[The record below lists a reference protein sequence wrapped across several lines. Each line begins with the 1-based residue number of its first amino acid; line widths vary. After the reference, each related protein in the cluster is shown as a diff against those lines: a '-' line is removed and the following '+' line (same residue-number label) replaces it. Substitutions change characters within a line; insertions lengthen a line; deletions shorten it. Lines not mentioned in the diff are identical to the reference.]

1 MIKRD
6 NVRVCVPRYMQIGKG
21 SLNQLPEIIKIL
33 EPIKSFLIVTDK
45 QMVEFGY
52 VKKLQDILS
61 KAGLKSNVF
70 DDTVPDPTDTVVLNG
85 INFLEKFKNEAVIGF
100 GGGSPIDT
108 AKAIAAMAKHS
119 KNIQD
124 YKPPSTFDKQ
134 GLPIIAIPTTAGTG
148 SEVTHHAV
156 IIDSKNNE
164 KISCRGEGFVPTC
177 AIVDYDLTLSKPRRL
192 TIDSA
197 IDTLTHGIEA
207 YISKKAT
214 LFSDRMALDTIR
226 LVTQNIYA
234 VDKDPKDLKAR
245 EGLMLAAT
253 LGGLAFSNA
262 SICLVHGM
270 SRPLGSNFKVPHGL
284 SNAML
289 LPTITE
295 FSIDY
300 AKSRYA
306 DCSRAGN
313 FALPDDDDDIACEKL
328 IKGLYKMNKD
338 FDVPSMKKFG
348 INEKNFEEKLKNM
361 ATDAEVSGAPNL
373 NPRVPSVSEMID
385 LYGKAWRAFSV
396 SYTHLTLPTKVSG

>member
-6 NVRVCVPRYMQIGKG
+6 NVRICVPRYMQIGKG
-21 SLNQLPEIIKIL
+21 SLNQLPEIIKTL
-33 EPIKSFLIVTDK
+33 EPTKSFLIVTDK

-52 VKKLQDILS
+52 VKRLQDILS
-61 KAGLKSNVF
+61 KAGFKSNVF
-70 DDTVPDPTDTVVLNG
+70 DETVPDPTDTVVLNG
-85 INFLEKFKNEAVIGF
+85 INFLEKFENEAVIGF

-177 AIVDYDLTLSKPRRL
+177 AIIDYDLTLSKPRRL

-306 DCSRAGN
+306 DCSRVGN

-373 NPRVPSVSEMID
+373 NPRVPSVNEMID
-385 LYGKAWRAFSV
+385 LYGKAWGAF
-396 SYTHLTLPTKVSG
+396 

>member
-1 MIKRD
+1 MSIRD
-6 NVRVCVPRYMQIGKG
+6 NVRVCVPRYLQIGKG

-33 EPIKSFLIVTDK
+33 GSIKSLLIVTDK
-45 QMVEFGY
+45 QMVQFGY
-52 VKKLQDILS
+52 VKKLQEVLS
-61 KAGLKSNVF
+61 KGGLKSDVF
-70 DDTVPDPTDTVVLNG
+70 DDTIPDPTDKVVLKG
-85 INFLEKFKNEAVIGF
+85 IEVLEKNKNDAVIGF

-108 AKAIAAMAKHS
+108 AKAIAVLS
-119 KNIQD
+119 KYSRDIQD
-124 YKPPSTFDKQ
+124 YKPPGTFDKK

-148 SEVTHHAV
+148 SEVTHHSV
-156 IIDSKNNE
+156 IIDTRTNNLE
-164 KISCRGEGFVPTC
+164 KISCRGEGFVP
-177 AIVDYDLTLSKPRRL
+177 IVSIIDYELTLSKPRRL

-207 YISKKAT
+207 YVSKKAT

-226 LVTQNIYA
+226 LVTENIYA
-234 VDKDPKDLKAR
+234 VDKNPKDLKAR

-295 FSIDY
+295 FSVEH

-306 DCSRAGN
+306 ECSRAGK
-313 FALPDDDDDIACEKL
+313 FALLEDNDEVACKKL
-328 IKGLYKMNKD
+328 LSGLYKINKD
-338 FDVPSMKKFG
+338 FEVPSLKNFG
-348 INEKNFEEKLKNM
+348 IDQKNFEEQLENM
-361 ATDAEVSGAPNL
+361 ATDAEISGAPNL
-373 NPRVPSVSEMID
+373 NPRVPSVKEMIN
-385 LYGKAWRAFSV
+385 LYGEAWRAF
-396 SYTHLTLPTKVSG
+396 

>member
-1 MIKRD
+1 MRD
-6 NVRVCVPRYMQIGKG
+6 NVRICVPRYLQIGKG
-21 SLNQLPEIIKIL
+21 SLNQLPEIIKI
-33 EPIKSFLIVTDK
+33 IGSVKSLLIVTDK
-45 QMVEFGY
+45 QMVQFGY
-52 VKKLQDILS
+52 VKKLQDVLN

-70 DDTVPDPTDTVVLNG
+70 EETIPDPTDKVVLNG
-85 INFLEKFKNEAVIGF
+85 IDVLKKNKNDAVIGF

-108 AKAIAAMAKHS
+108 AKAIAVLS
-119 KNIQD
+119 QYSNDIQD
-124 YKPPSTFDKQ
+124 YKPPGTFDKK

-156 IIDSKNNE
+156 IIDTRTNNLE
-164 KISCRGEGFVPTC
+164 KISCRGEGFVP
-177 AIVDYDLTLSKPRRL
+177 IVSIIDYELTLSKPRRL

-207 YISKKAT
+207 YVSKKAT

-226 LVTQNIYA
+226 LVTENIYA
-234 VDKDPKDLKAR
+234 VEKNPKDIKAR

-295 FSIDY
+295 FSVEH

-306 DCSRAGN
+306 DCSRAGK
-313 FALPDDDDDIACEKL
+313 FALSDDDDDIACKKL
-328 IKGLYKMNKD
+328 LSGLYKMNKD
-338 FDVPSMKKFG
+338 FEVPSMKDFG
-348 INEKNFEEKLKNM
+348 IDQKNFEDQLENM
-361 ATDAEVSGAPNL
+361 ATDAEISGAPGL
-373 NPRVPSVSEMID
+373 NPRVPSVKEMVN
-385 LYGKAWRAFSV
+385 LYGEAWRAF
-396 SYTHLTLPTKVSG
+396 

>member
-6 NVRVCVPRYMQIGKG
+6 NVRICVPRYMQIGKG
-21 SLNQLPEIIKIL
+21 SLSQLPEILNIIGSV
-33 EPIKSFLIVTDK
+33 KSPLIVTDK
-45 QMVEFGY
+45 QMVKFGY
-52 VKKLQDILS
+52 VKKLQEILL
-61 KAGLKSNVF
+61 KAGLKSSVF
-70 DDTVPDPTDTVVLNG
+70 DDTIPDPTDTVVLNG
-85 INFLEKFKNEAVIGF
+85 IDILKKNKNDAVIGF

-108 AKAIAAMAKHS
+108 AKAIAVLSQYS

-124 YKPPSTFDKQ
+124 YKPPSTFNKK

-148 SEVTHHAV
+148 SEVTHHSV
-156 IIDSKNNE
+156 IIDTKSNNFE
-164 KISCRGEGFVPTC
+164 KISCRGEGFVPIVS
-177 AIVDYDLTLSKPRRL
+177 IVDYELTLSKPRRL

-207 YISKKAT
+207 YVSKKAT
-214 LFSDRMALDTIR
+214 MFSDRMALDTIR
-226 LVTQNIYA
+226 LVQENIYA

-295 FSIDY
+295 FSIDH
-300 AKSRYA
+300 AKGRYA

-313 FALPDDDDDIACEKL
+313 FALPDDEDDIACEKL
-328 IKGLYKMNKD
+328 IKGLYKINND
-338 FDVPSMKKFG
+338 FDVPSMKTFG
-348 INEKNFEEKLKNM
+348 IDEKNFEEELENM

-373 NPRVPSVSEMID
+373 NPRVPTVNEMVD
-385 LYGKAWRAFSV
+385 LYGKAWRAF
-396 SYTHLTLPTKVSG
+396 

>member
-1 MIKRD
+1 LVKRE
-6 NVRVCVPRYMQIGKG
+6 NVRVCVPRYLQIGKG
-21 SLNQLPEIIKIL
+21 SLNELPEIIKIL
-33 EPIKSFLIVTDK
+33 GSIKSLLIVTDK
-45 QMVEFGY
+45 QMVAFGY
-52 VKKLQDILS
+52 VKKLQEVLR
-61 KAGLKSNVF
+61 KAGLKSDVF

-85 INFLEKFKNEAVIGF
+85 IKFLEKNKNNAVIGF

-108 AKAIAAMAKHS
+108 AKAIAAMADHS

-124 YKPPSTFDKQ
+124 YKPPSMFDKK

-156 IIDSKNNE
+156 IIDAKNNE
-164 KISCRGEGFVPTC
+164 KISCRGEGFVPIV

-207 YISKKAT
+207 YVSKKAT

-226 LVTQNIYA
+226 LVSQNIYA
-234 VDKDPKDLKAR
+234 VDKNPKDLKAR

-295 FSIDY
+295 FSIDH
-300 AKSRYA
+300 AKNRYA
-306 DCSRAGN
+306 DCSRAGD
-313 FALPDDDDDIACEKL
+313 FALPNDSDEVACDKL
-328 IKGLYKMNKD
+328 IKGLYKINKD
-338 FDVPSMKKFG
+338 FEVPSMQNFG
-348 INEKNFEEKLKNM
+348 INQKNFEEELENM
-361 ATDAEVSGAPNL
+361 ASDAETSGAPNL
-373 NPRVPSVSEMID
+373 NPRVPSVNEMID
-385 LYGKAWRAFSV
+385 LYGQAWRAF
-396 SYTHLTLPTKVSG
+396 

>member
-6 NVRVCVPRYMQIGKG
+6 NVRICVPRYMQIGKG
-21 SLNQLPEIIKIL
+21 SLSQLPEILNIIGSV
-33 EPIKSFLIVTDK
+33 KSPLIVTDK
-45 QMVEFGY
+45 QMVKFGY
-52 VKKLQDILS
+52 VKKLQEILL
-61 KAGLKSNVF
+61 KAGFKSSVF
-70 DDTVPDPTDTVVLNG
+70 DDTIPDPTDTVVLNG
-85 INFLEKFKNEAVIGF
+85 IDILKKNKNDAVIGF

-108 AKAIAAMAKHS
+108 AKAIAVLSQYS

-124 YKPPSTFDKQ
+124 YKPPSTFDKK

-148 SEVTHHAV
+148 SEVTHHSV
-156 IIDSKNNE
+156 IIDTKSNNFE
-164 KISCRGEGFVPTC
+164 KISCRGEGFVPIVS
-177 AIVDYDLTLSKPRRL
+177 IVDYELTLSKPRRL

-207 YISKKAT
+207 YVSKKAT
-214 LFSDRMALDTIR
+214 MFSDRMALDTIR
-226 LVTQNIYA
+226 LVQENIYA

-295 FSIDY
+295 FSIDH

-313 FALPDDDDDIACEKL
+313 FALPDDEDDIACEKL
-328 IKGLYKMNKD
+328 IKGLYKINND
-338 FDVPSMKKFG
+338 FDVPSMKTFG
-348 INEKNFEEKLKNM
+348 IDEKNFEDQLENM
-361 ATDAEVSGAPNL
+361 ATDAEISGAPGL
-373 NPRVPSVSEMID
+373 NPRVPSVKEMIN
-385 LYGKAWRAFSV
+385 LYGEAWRAF
-396 SYTHLTLPTKVSG
+396 

>member
-1 MIKRD
+1 MRD
-6 NVRVCVPRYMQIGKG
+6 NVRICVPRYLQIGKG
-21 SLNQLPEIIKIL
+21 SLNQLPEIIKI
-33 EPIKSFLIVTDK
+33 IGSVKSPLIVTDK
-45 QMVEFGY
+45 QMVQFGY
-52 VKKLQDILS
+52 VKKLQDVLN

-70 DDTVPDPTDTVVLNG
+70 EDTIPDPTDKVVLNG
-85 INFLEKFKNEAVIGF
+85 IDVLKKNKNDAVIGF

-108 AKAIAAMAKHS
+108 AKAVAVLS
-119 KNIQD
+119 QYSNDIQD
-124 YKPPSTFDKQ
+124 YKPPGTFDKK

-148 SEVTHHAV
+148 SEVTHHSV
-156 IIDSKNNE
+156 IVDTRTNNLE
-164 KISCRGEGFVPTC
+164 KISCRGEGFVP
-177 AIVDYDLTLSKPRRL
+177 IVSIIDYELTLSKPRRL

-207 YISKKAT
+207 YVSKKAT

-226 LVTQNIYA
+226 LVTENIYA
-234 VDKDPKDLKAR
+234 VEKNPKDIKAR

-295 FSIDY
+295 FSVEH

-306 DCSRAGN
+306 DCGRAGK
-313 FALPDDDDDIACEKL
+313 FALVDDDDDVACKKL
-328 IKGLYKMNKD
+328 LSGLYKMNKD
-338 FDVPSMKKFG
+338 FEVPSMKDFG
-348 INEKNFEEKLKNM
+348 IDQKNFEDQLENM
-361 ATDAEVSGAPNL
+361 AADAEISGAPGL
-373 NPRVPSVSEMID
+373 NPRVPSVKEMVN
-385 LYGKAWRAFSV
+385 LYGEAWRAF
-396 SYTHLTLPTKVSG
+396 

>member
-1 MIKRD
+1 MLKRD
-6 NVRVCVPRYMQIGKG
+6 NVRVCVPRYLQIGKG
-21 SLNQLPEIIKIL
+21 SLNELPEIVKIL

-52 VKKLQDILS
+52 VKKLQEILS

-70 DDTVPDPTDTVVLNG
+70 DDTVPDPTDTVVLSG
-85 INFLEKFKNEAVIGF
+85 ISFLEKYKNEAVIGF

-108 AKAIAAMAKHS
+108 AKAIAAMAKNS

-124 YKPPSTFDKQ
+124 YKPPSTFDKK

-156 IIDSKNNE
+156 IIDSKNYE

-207 YISKKAT
+207 YVSKKAT

-234 VDKDPKDLKAR
+234 VDKNPKDLKAR

-295 FSIDY
+295 FSIDH

-306 DCSRAGN
+306 ECSRAGN
-313 FALPDDDDDIACEKL
+313 FALTNDNDDIACEKL
-328 IKGLYKMNKD
+328 IKGLYKINSD
-338 FDVPSMKKFG
+338 FDVPSMKTFG
-348 INEKNFEEKLKNM
+348 INEKNFEEKLENM
-361 ATDAEVSGAPNL
+361 ATDAEISGAPNL
-373 NPRVPSVSEMID
+373 NPRVPSVKEMID
-385 LYGKAWRAFSV
+385 LYGQAWRTF
-396 SYTHLTLPTKVSG
+396 

>member
-21 SLNQLPEIIKIL
+21 SLSQLPEILKI
-33 EPIKSFLIVTDK
+33 IGSVKSPLIVTDK
-45 QMVEFGY
+45 QMVKFGY
-52 VKKLQDILS
+52 VKKLQEILL
-61 KAGLKSNVF
+61 KAGFKSSVF
-70 DDTVPDPTDTVVLNG
+70 DDTIPDPTDTVVLNG
-85 INFLEKFKNEAVIGF
+85 IDILKKNKNDAVIGF

-108 AKAIAAMAKHS
+108 AKAIAVLSQYS

-124 YKPPSTFDKQ
+124 YKPPSTFDKK

-148 SEVTHHAV
+148 SEVTHHSV
-156 IIDSKNNE
+156 IIDTKSNNFE
-164 KISCRGEGFVPTC
+164 KISCRGEGFVPIVS
-177 AIVDYDLTLSKPRRL
+177 IVDYELTLSKPRRL

-207 YISKKAT
+207 YVSKKAT
-214 LFSDRMALDTIR
+214 MFSDRMALDTIR
-226 LVTQNIYA
+226 LVQENIYA

-295 FSIDY
+295 FSIDH

-306 DCSRAGN
+306 DCSRVGN
-313 FALPDDDDDIACEKL
+313 FALPDDEDDIACEKL
-328 IKGLYKMNKD
+328 IKGLYKINND
-338 FDVPSMKKFG
+338 FDVPSMKTFG
-348 INEKNFEEKLKNM
+348 IDEKNFEEELENM

-373 NPRVPSVSEMID
+373 NPRVPTVNEMVD
-385 LYGKAWRAFSV
+385 LYGKAWRAF
-396 SYTHLTLPTKVSG
+396 

>member
-21 SLNQLPEIIKIL
+21 SLNQLPEILKI
-33 EPIKSFLIVTDK
+33 IGSVKSPLIVTDK
-45 QMVEFGY
+45 QMVKFGY
-52 VKKLQDILS
+52 VKKLQEILLE
-61 KAGLKSNVF
+61 AGFKSSVF
-70 DDTVPDPTDTVVLNG
+70 DDTIPDPTDTVVLNG
-85 INFLEKFKNEAVIGF
+85 IDVLKKNKNDAVIGF

-108 AKAIAAMAKHS
+108 AKAIAVLSQYS

-124 YKPPSTFDKQ
+124 YKPPSTFDKK

-148 SEVTHHAV
+148 SEVTHHSV
-156 IIDSKNNE
+156 IIDTKSNNFE
-164 KISCRGEGFVPTC
+164 KISCRGEGFVPIVS
-177 AIVDYDLTLSKPRRL
+177 IVDYELTLSKPRRL

-207 YISKKAT
+207 YVSKKAT
-214 LFSDRMALDTIR
+214 MFSDRMALDTIR
-226 LVTQNIYA
+226 LVKENIYA

-295 FSIDY
+295 FSIDH
-300 AKSRYA
+300 AKDRYA

-313 FALPDDDDDIACEKL
+313 FALPNDDNDTACKKL
-328 IKGLYKMNKD
+328 INGLYKINED
-338 FDVPSMKKFG
+338 FDVPSMKTFG
-348 INEKNFEEKLKNM
+348 IDEKNFEGELENM
-361 ATDAEVSGAPNL
+361 ATDAQVSGAPNL
-373 NPRVPSVSEMID
+373 NPRVPTVNEMVD
-385 LYGKAWRAFSV
+385 LYGKAWRAF
-396 SYTHLTLPTKVSG
+396 

>member
-21 SLNQLPEIIKIL
+21 SLNQLPEILDIIGSV
-33 EPIKSFLIVTDK
+33 KSPLIVTDK
-45 QMVEFGY
+45 QMVKFGY
-52 VKKLQDILS
+52 VKKLQEILL
-61 KAGLKSNVF
+61 KAGLKSSVF
-70 DDTVPDPTDTVVLNG
+70 DDTIPDPTDKVVLNG
-85 INFLEKFKNEAVIGF
+85 IDILKKNKNDAVIGF

-108 AKAIAAMAKHS
+108 AKAIAVLSQYS

-124 YKPPSTFDKQ
+124 YKPPSTFDKK

-156 IIDSKNNE
+156 IIDTKSNNFE
-164 KISCRGEGFVPTC
+164 KISCRGEGFVPIVS
-177 AIVDYDLTLSKPRRL
+177 IVDYELTLSKPRRL

-207 YISKKAT
+207 YVSKKAT
-214 LFSDRMALDTIR
+214 MFSDRMALDTIR
-226 LVTQNIYA
+226 LVQENIYA

-295 FSIDY
+295 FSIDH

-313 FALPDDDDDIACEKL
+313 FALPNDEDDVACEKL
-328 IKGLYKMNKD
+328 IKGLYKINND

-348 INEKNFEEKLKNM
+348 IDEKNFEEELENM

-373 NPRVPSVSEMID
+373 NPRVPTVNEMVD
-385 LYGKAWRAFSV
+385 LYGRAWRAF
-396 SYTHLTLPTKVSG
+396 

>member
-6 NVRVCVPRYMQIGKG
+6 NVRICVPRYMQIGKG
-21 SLNQLPEIIKIL
+21 SLNQLPEIIKTL
-33 EPIKSFLIVTDK
+33 DSVKSFLIVTDK

-61 KAGLKSNVF
+61 KARLKSNVF

-85 INFLEKFKNEAVIGF
+85 INHLEKFKSEAVIGF

-108 AKAIAAMAKHS
+108 AKAIAVMAKYS
-119 KNIQD
+119 KNVQD
-124 YKPPSTFDKQ
+124 YKPPTTFDKQ
-134 GLPIIAIPTTAGTG
+134 SLPIIAIPTTAGTG

-177 AIVDYDLTLSKPRRL
+177 AIVDYNLTLSKPRRL

-295 FSIDY
+295 FSIDH

-313 FALPDDDDDIACEKL
+313 FAELNDDDNTACEKL
-328 IKGLYKMNKD
+328 VKGLYKMNKD
-338 FDVPSMKKFG
+338 FDVPSMRKFG
-348 INEKNFEEKLKNM
+348 IDERNFEEKLKNM

-373 NPRVPSVSEMID
+373 NPRVPTVNEMVD
-385 LYGKAWRAFSV
+385 LYGRAWRAF
-396 SYTHLTLPTKVSG
+396 

>member
-1 MIKRD
+1 LIKRD

-21 SLNQLPEIIKIL
+21 SLSQLPEILNIIGSV
-33 EPIKSFLIVTDK
+33 KSPLIVTDK
-45 QMVEFGY
+45 QMVKFGY
-52 VKKLQDILS
+52 VKKLQEILL
-61 KAGLKSNVF
+61 KAGFKSSVF
-70 DDTVPDPTDTVVLNG
+70 DDTIPDPTDTVVLNG
-85 INFLEKFKNEAVIGF
+85 IDILKKNKNDAVIGF

-108 AKAIAAMAKHS
+108 AKAIAVLSQYS

-124 YKPPSTFDKQ
+124 YKPPSTFDKK

-148 SEVTHHAV
+148 SEVTHHSV
-156 IIDSKNNE
+156 IIDTKSNNFE
-164 KISCRGEGFVPTC
+164 KISCRGEGFVPIVS
-177 AIVDYDLTLSKPRRL
+177 IVDYELTLSKPRRL

-207 YISKKAT
+207 YVSKKAT
-214 LFSDRMALDTIR
+214 MFSDRMALDTIR
-226 LVTQNIYA
+226 LVQENIYA
-234 VDKDPKDLKAR
+234 VDKDPKDSKAR

-295 FSIDY
+295 FSIDH

-313 FALPDDDDDIACEKL
+313 FALPDDEDDIACEKL
-328 IKGLYKMNKD
+328 IKGLYKINND
-338 FDVPSMKKFG
+338 FDVPSMKTFG
-348 INEKNFEEKLKNM
+348 IDEKNFEEELENM

-373 NPRVPSVSEMID
+373 NPRVPTVNEMVD
-385 LYGKAWRAFSV
+385 LYGKAWRAF
-396 SYTHLTLPTKVSG
+396 

>member
-1 MIKRD
+1 MNKRD

-21 SLNQLPEIIKIL
+21 SLNELPEIIKIL
-33 EPIKSFLIVTDK
+33 APIKSFLIVTDK

-52 VKKLQDILS
+52 VKKLQDILN
-61 KAGLKSNVF
+61 KAGLESNVF

-85 INFLEKFKNEAVIGF
+85 ITFLEKFKNEAVIGF

-124 YKPPSTFDKQ
+124 YKPPSTFDKH

-234 VDKDPKDLKAR
+234 VDKNPKDLKAR

-313 FALPDDDDDIACEKL
+313 FALPKDDDEIACEKL

-373 NPRVPSVSEMID
+373 NPRVPTVNEMVD
-385 LYGKAWRAFSV
+385 LYGKAWRAF
-396 SYTHLTLPTKVSG
+396 

>member
-6 NVRVCVPRYMQIGKG
+6 NVRICVPRYMQIGKG
-21 SLNQLPEIIKIL
+21 SLNQLPEIIKTL

-61 KAGLKSNVF
+61 KAGLKSNIF

-85 INFLEKFKNEAVIGF
+85 INFLKKFKNEAVIGF

-134 GLPIIAIPTTAGTG
+134 ALPIIAIPTTAGTG
-148 SEVTHHAV
+148 SEVTHHSV

-295 FSIDY
+295 FSIDH

-313 FALPDDDDDIACEKL
+313 FSSPNDDDDIACEKL
-328 IKGLYKMNKD
+328 VKGLYKMNKD

-348 INEKNFEEKLKNM
+348 IDEKNFEEKLKNM

-373 NPRVPSVSEMID
+373 NPRVPSVKEMID
-385 LYGKAWRAFSV
+385 LYGQAWRAF
-396 SYTHLTLPTKVSG
+396 

>member
-6 NVRVCVPRYMQIGKG
+6 NVRICVPRYMQIGKG
-21 SLNQLPEIIKIL
+21 SLSQLPEILNIIGSV
-33 EPIKSFLIVTDK
+33 KSPLIVTDK
-45 QMVEFGY
+45 QMVKFGY
-52 VKKLQDILS
+52 VKKLQEILL
-61 KAGLKSNVF
+61 KAGFKSSVF
-70 DDTVPDPTDTVVLNG
+70 DDTIPDPTDTVVLKG
-85 INFLEKFKNEAVIGF
+85 IDILKKNKNDAVIGF

-108 AKAIAAMAKHS
+108 AKAIAVLSQYS

-124 YKPPSTFDKQ
+124 YKPPSTFDKK

-148 SEVTHHAV
+148 SEVTHHSV
-156 IIDSKNNE
+156 IIDTKSNNFE
-164 KISCRGEGFVPTC
+164 KISCRGEGFVPIVS
-177 AIVDYDLTLSKPRRL
+177 IVDYELTLSKPRRL

-207 YISKKAT
+207 YVSKKAT
-214 LFSDRMALDTIR
+214 MFSDRMALDTIR
-226 LVTQNIYA
+226 LVQENIYA

-295 FSIDY
+295 FSIDH

-313 FALPDDDDDIACEKL
+313 FALPDDEDDIACEKL
-328 IKGLYKMNKD
+328 IKGLYKINND
-338 FDVPSMKKFG
+338 FDVPSMKTFG
-348 INEKNFEEKLKNM
+348 INEKNFEEELENM

-373 NPRVPSVSEMID
+373 NPRVPTVNEMVD
-385 LYGKAWRAFSV
+385 LYGKAWRAF
-396 SYTHLTLPTKVSG
+396 

>member
-21 SLNQLPEIIKIL
+21 SLSQLPEILNIIGSV
-33 EPIKSFLIVTDK
+33 KSPLIVTDK
-45 QMVEFGY
+45 QMVKFGY
-52 VKKLQDILS
+52 VKKLQEILL
-61 KAGLKSNVF
+61 KAGFKSSVF
-70 DDTVPDPTDTVVLNG
+70 DDTIPDPTDTVVLKG
-85 INFLEKFKNEAVIGF
+85 IDILKKNKNDAVIGF

-108 AKAIAAMAKHS
+108 AKAIAVLSQYS

-124 YKPPSTFDKQ
+124 YKPPSTFDKK

-148 SEVTHHAV
+148 SEVTHHSV
-156 IIDSKNNE
+156 IIDTKSNNFE
-164 KISCRGEGFVPTC
+164 KISCRGEGFVPIVS
-177 AIVDYDLTLSKPRRL
+177 IVDYELTLSKPRRL

-207 YISKKAT
+207 YVSKKAT
-214 LFSDRMALDTIR
+214 MFSDRMALDTIR
-226 LVTQNIYA
+226 LVQENIYA

-295 FSIDY
+295 FSIDH

-313 FALPDDDDDIACEKL
+313 FALPDDKDDIACEKL
-328 IKGLYKMNKD
+328 IKGLYKINND
-338 FDVPSMKKFG
+338 FDVPSMKTFG
-348 INEKNFEEKLKNM
+348 IDEKNFEEELENM

-373 NPRVPSVSEMID
+373 NPRVPTVNEMVD
-385 LYGKAWRAFSV
+385 LYGKAWRAF
-396 SYTHLTLPTKVSG
+396 

>member
-1 MIKRD
+1 
-6 NVRVCVPRYMQIGKG
+6 MQIGKG
-21 SLNQLPEIIKIL
+21 SLNQLPEILSIIGSV
-33 EPIKSFLIVTDK
+33 KSLLIVTDK
-45 QMVEFGY
+45 QMVKFGY
-52 VKKLQDILS
+52 VKKLQEILS

-70 DDTVPDPTDTVVLNG
+70 DDTIPDPTDTVVLNG
-85 INFLEKFKNEAVIGF
+85 VDILKKNKNDAVIGF

-108 AKAIAAMAKHS
+108 AKAIAVLSQYS

-124 YKPPSTFDKQ
+124 YKPPSTFDKK

-148 SEVTHHAV
+148 SEVTHHSV
-156 IIDSKNNE
+156 IIDTKSNNFE
-164 KISCRGEGFVPTC
+164 KISCRGEGFVP
-177 AIVDYDLTLSKPRRL
+177 IVSIIDYELTLSKPRRL

-207 YISKKAT
+207 YVSKKAT

-226 LVTQNIYA
+226 LVQENIYA
-234 VDKDPKDLKAR
+234 VDKDPKNLKAR

-295 FSIDY
+295 FSIDH
-300 AKSRYA
+300 AKDRYA

-313 FALPDDDDDIACEKL
+313 FAAPEDNDDDACEKL
-328 IKGLYKMNKD
+328 IKGLYKINND
-338 FDVPSMKKFG
+338 FDVPSMKGFG
-348 INEKNFEEKLKNM
+348 INEKNFEEELENM

-373 NPRVPSVSEMID
+373 NPRVPSVSEMVD
-385 LYGKAWRAFSV
+385 LYGKAWRAF
-396 SYTHLTLPTKVSG
+396 

>member
-6 NVRVCVPRYMQIGKG
+6 NVRICVPRYMQIGKG
-21 SLNQLPEIIKIL
+21 SLSQLPEILNIIGSV
-33 EPIKSFLIVTDK
+33 KSPLIVTDK
-45 QMVEFGY
+45 QMVKFGY
-52 VKKLQDILS
+52 VKKLQEILL
-61 KAGLKSNVF
+61 KAGLKSSVF
-70 DDTVPDPTDTVVLNG
+70 DDTIPDPTDTVVLNG
-85 INFLEKFKNEAVIGF
+85 IDILKKNKNDAVIGF

-108 AKAIAAMAKHS
+108 AKAIAVLSQYS

-124 YKPPSTFDKQ
+124 YKPPSTFNKK

-148 SEVTHHAV
+148 SEVTHHSV
-156 IIDSKNNE
+156 IIDTKSNNFE
-164 KISCRGEGFVPTC
+164 KISCRGEGFVPIVS
-177 AIVDYDLTLSKPRRL
+177 IVDYELTLSKPRRL

-207 YISKKAT
+207 YVSKKAT
-214 LFSDRMALDTIR
+214 MFSDRMALDTIR
-226 LVTQNIYA
+226 LVQENIYA

-295 FSIDY
+295 FSIDH
-300 AKSRYA
+300 AKGRYA

-313 FALPDDDDDIACEKL
+313 FALPDDEDDIACEKL
-328 IKGLYKMNKD
+328 IKGLYKINND
-338 FDVPSMKKFG
+338 FDVPSMKTFG
-348 INEKNFEEKLKNM
+348 IDEKNFEDQLENM
-361 ATDAEVSGAPNL
+361 ATDAEISGAPGL
-373 NPRVPSVSEMID
+373 NPRVPSVKEMIN
-385 LYGKAWRAFSV
+385 LYGEAWRAF
-396 SYTHLTLPTKVSG
+396 

>member
-21 SLNQLPEIIKIL
+21 SLNQLPEILNIIGS
-33 EPIKSFLIVTDK
+33 IKSPLIITDK
-45 QMVEFGY
+45 QMVKFGY
-52 VKKLQDILS
+52 VKKLQEILS
-61 KAGLKSNVF
+61 KSGFKSNVF
-70 DDTVPDPTDTVVLNG
+70 DDTIPDPTDTVVLNG
-85 INFLEKFKNEAVIGF
+85 VDFLKKNKNDAVIGF

-108 AKAIAAMAKHS
+108 AKAIAVLSQYS

-124 YKPPSTFDKQ
+124 YKPPSTFDKK
-134 GLPIIAIPTTAGTG
+134 GLPIVAIPTTAGTG
-148 SEVTHHAV
+148 SEVTHHSV
-156 IIDSKNNE
+156 IIDTKSNNFE
-164 KISCRGEGFVPTC
+164 KISCRGEGFVP
-177 AIVDYDLTLSKPRRL
+177 IVSIIDYELTLSKPRRL

-207 YISKKAT
+207 YVSKKAT

-226 LVTQNIYA
+226 LVQENIYV
-234 VDKDPKDLKAR
+234 VDKDPKNLKAR

-295 FSIDY
+295 FSIDH
-300 AKSRYA
+300 AKNRYA

-313 FALPDDDDDIACEKL
+313 FSAKEDNDDIACEKL
-328 IKGLYKMNKD
+328 IKGLYKINND
-338 FDVPSMKKFG
+338 FDVPSMKRFG
-348 INEKNFEEKLKNM
+348 INEKNFEEELENM
-361 ATDAEVSGAPNL
+361 ATDAEVSGAPKL
-373 NPRVPSVSEMID
+373 NPRVPSVSEMVD
-385 LYGKAWRAFSV
+385 LYGKAWRAF
-396 SYTHLTLPTKVSG
+396 

>member
-1 MIKRD
+1 M
-6 NVRVCVPRYMQIGKG
+6 PRYMQIGKG

-61 KAGLKSNVF
+61 KAGLKSNIF

-164 KISCRGEGFVPTC
+164 KISCRGEGFVPIV

-207 YISKKAT
+207 YVSKKAT

-226 LVTQNIYA
+226 LVSQNIYA
-234 VDKDPKDLKAR
+234 VDKNPKDLKSR

-295 FSIDY
+295 FSIDH

-306 DCSRAGN
+306 DCSRAGE
-313 FALPDDDDDIACEKL
+313 FALPNDNDDVACSKL

-338 FDVPSMKKFG
+338 FEVPSMKAFG
-348 INEKNFEEKLKNM
+348 IDKKNFEDELENM
-361 ATDAEVSGAPNL
+361 AADAEISGAPNL
-373 NPRVPSVSEMID
+373 NPRVPSVNEMVD
-385 LYGKAWRAFSV
+385 LYGQAWRAF
-396 SYTHLTLPTKVSG
+396 

>member
-148 SEVTHHAV
+148 SEVTHHSV

-234 VDKDPKDLKAR
+234 VDKNPKDLKAR

-295 FSIDY
+295 FSIDH

-313 FALPDDDDDIACEKL
+313 FSSPNDDDDIACEKL

-348 INEKNFEEKLKNM
+348 IDEKNFEEKLKNM

-373 NPRVPSVSEMID
+373 NPRVPSVKEMID
-385 LYGKAWRAFSV
+385 LYGQAWRAF
-396 SYTHLTLPTKVSG
+396 

>member
-6 NVRVCVPRYMQIGKG
+6 NVRICVPRYMQIGKG
-21 SLNQLPEIIKIL
+21 SLNQLPEIIKTL
-33 EPIKSFLIVTDK
+33 DSVKSFLIVTDK

-52 VKKLQDILS
+52 VKKLQDILT

-70 DDTVPDPTDTVVLNG
+70 DDTVPDPTDKVVLNG
-85 INFLEKFKNEAVIGF
+85 INHLEKFKSEAVIGF

-108 AKAIAAMAKHS
+108 AKAIAAMAKYS
-119 KNIQD
+119 KNVQD

-306 DCSRAGN
+306 DCSKAGN
-313 FALPDDDDDIACEKL
+313 FAQLNDDDDTACEKL
-328 IKGLYKMNKD
+328 VKGLYKMNKD
-338 FDVPSMKKFG
+338 FDVPSMRKFG
-348 INEKNFEEKLKNM
+348 IDEKNFEEKLKNM

-373 NPRVPSVSEMID
+373 NPRVPTVNEMVD
-385 LYGKAWRAFSV
+385 LYGKAWRAF
-396 SYTHLTLPTKVSG
+396 

>member
-21 SLNQLPEIIKIL
+21 SLNQLPEILSIIGSV
-33 EPIKSFLIVTDK
+33 KSLLIVTDK
-45 QMVEFGY
+45 QMVKFGY
-52 VKKLQDILS
+52 VKKLQEILS

-70 DDTVPDPTDTVVLNG
+70 DDTIPDPTDTVVLNG
-85 INFLEKFKNEAVIGF
+85 VDILKKNKNDAVIGF

-108 AKAIAAMAKHS
+108 AKAIAVLSQYS

-124 YKPPSTFDKQ
+124 YKPPSTFDKK

-148 SEVTHHAV
+148 SEVTHHSV
-156 IIDSKNNE
+156 IIDTKSNNFE
-164 KISCRGEGFVPTC
+164 KISCRGEGFVP
-177 AIVDYDLTLSKPRRL
+177 IVSIIDYELTLSKPRRL

-207 YISKKAT
+207 YVSKKAT

-226 LVTQNIYA
+226 LVQENIYA
-234 VDKDPKDLKAR
+234 VDKDPKNLKAR

-295 FSIDY
+295 FSIDH
-300 AKSRYA
+300 AKNRYA

-313 FALPDDDDDIACEKL
+313 FAAPEDNDDIACEKL
-328 IKGLYKMNKD
+328 IKGLYKINND
-338 FDVPSMKKFG
+338 FDVPSMKEFG
-348 INEKNFEEKLKNM
+348 INEKNFEEELENM

-373 NPRVPSVSEMID
+373 NPRVPSVNEMVD
-385 LYGKAWRAFSV
+385 LYGKAWRAF
-396 SYTHLTLPTKVSG
+396 

>member
-1 MIKRD
+1 LIKRD

-21 SLNQLPEIIKIL
+21 SLSQLPEILNIIGSV
-33 EPIKSFLIVTDK
+33 KSPLIVTDK
-45 QMVEFGY
+45 QMVKFGY
-52 VKKLQDILS
+52 VKKLQEILL
-61 KAGLKSNVF
+61 KAGLKSSVF
-70 DDTVPDPTDTVVLNG
+70 DDTIPDPTDTVVLNG
-85 INFLEKFKNEAVIGF
+85 IDILKKNKNDAVIGF

-108 AKAIAAMAKHS
+108 AKAIAVLSQYS

-124 YKPPSTFDKQ
+124 YKPPSTFDKK

-148 SEVTHHAV
+148 SEVTHHSV
-156 IIDSKNNE
+156 IIDTKSNNFE
-164 KISCRGEGFVPTC
+164 KISCRGEGFVPIVS
-177 AIVDYDLTLSKPRRL
+177 IVDYELTLSKPRRL

-207 YISKKAT
+207 YVSKKAT
-214 LFSDRMALDTIR
+214 MFSDRMALDTIR
-226 LVTQNIYA
+226 LVQENIYA

-245 EGLMLAAT
+245 ESLMLAAT

-295 FSIDY
+295 FSIDH

-313 FALPDDDDDIACEKL
+313 FASPTDEDNVACEKL
-328 IKGLYKMNKD
+328 IKGLYKLNND
-338 FDVPSMKKFG
+338 FDVPSMRTFG
-348 INEKNFEEKLKNM
+348 IDEKNFEGELENM

-373 NPRVPSVSEMID
+373 NPRVPTVNEMVD
-385 LYGKAWRAFSV
+385 LYGKAWRAF
-396 SYTHLTLPTKVSG
+396 

>member
-1 MIKRD
+1 MSGESGDQERHRIH
-6 NVRVCVPRYMQIGKG
+6 
-21 SLNQLPEIIKIL
+21 
-33 EPIKSFLIVTDK
+33 
-45 QMVEFGY
+45 FGIRH
-52 VKKLQDILS
+52 K
-61 KAGLKSNVF
+61 
-70 DDTVPDPTDTVVLNG
+70 
-85 INFLEKFKNEAVIGF
+85 
-100 GGGSPIDT
+100 
-108 AKAIAAMAKHS
+108 
-119 KNIQD
+119 
-124 YKPPSTFDKQ
+124 
-134 GLPIIAIPTTAGTG
+134 
-148 SEVTHHAV
+148 
-156 IIDSKNNE
+156 DS
-164 KISCRGEGFVPTC
+164 SHRREGFVPTC

-226 LVTQNIYA
+226 LVQENIYA
-234 VDKDPKDLKAR
+234 VDKDPKNLKAR

-295 FSIDY
+295 FSIEY
-300 AKSRYA
+300 AKNRYA

-313 FALPDDDDDIACEKL
+313 FAAPEDNDDIACEKL
-328 IKGLYKMNKD
+328 IKGLYKINND
-338 FDVPSMKKFG
+338 FDVPSMRGFG
-348 INEKNFEEKLKNM
+348 INEKNFEEELENM

-373 NPRVPSVSEMID
+373 NPRVPSVSEMVD
-385 LYGKAWRAFSV
+385 LYGKAWRAF
-396 SYTHLTLPTKVSG
+396 

>member
-21 SLNQLPEIIKIL
+21 SLSQLPEILNIIGSV
-33 EPIKSFLIVTDK
+33 KSPLIVTDK
-45 QMVEFGY
+45 QMVKFGY
-52 VKKLQDILS
+52 VKKLQEILL
-61 KAGLKSNVF
+61 KAGLKSSVF
-70 DDTVPDPTDTVVLNG
+70 DDTIPDPTDTVVLNG
-85 INFLEKFKNEAVIGF
+85 IDILKKNKNDAVIGF

-108 AKAIAAMAKHS
+108 AKAIAVLSQYS

-124 YKPPSTFDKQ
+124 YKPPSTFDKK

-148 SEVTHHAV
+148 SEVTHHSV
-156 IIDSKNNE
+156 IIDTKSNNFE
-164 KISCRGEGFVPTC
+164 KISCRGEGFVPIVS
-177 AIVDYDLTLSKPRRL
+177 IVDYELTLSKPRRL

-207 YISKKAT
+207 YVSKKAT
-214 LFSDRMALDTIR
+214 MFSDRMALDTIR
-226 LVTQNIYA
+226 LVQENIYA

-295 FSIDY
+295 FSIDH

-313 FALPDDDDDIACEKL
+313 FALSTDEDNVACEKL
-328 IKGLYKMNKD
+328 IKGLYKLNND
-338 FDVPSMKKFG
+338 FDVPSMKTFG
-348 INEKNFEEKLKNM
+348 IDEKNFEGELENM

-373 NPRVPSVSEMID
+373 NPRVPTVNEMVD
-385 LYGKAWRAFSV
+385 LYGKAWRAF
-396 SYTHLTLPTKVSG
+396 

>member
-6 NVRVCVPRYMQIGKG
+6 NVRICVPRYMQIGKG
-21 SLNQLPEIIKIL
+21 SLSQLPEILNIIGSV
-33 EPIKSFLIVTDK
+33 KSPLIVTDK
-45 QMVEFGY
+45 QMVKFGY
-52 VKKLQDILS
+52 VKKLQEILL
-61 KAGLKSNVF
+61 KAGLKSSVF
-70 DDTVPDPTDTVVLNG
+70 DDTIPDPTDTVVLNG
-85 INFLEKFKNEAVIGF
+85 IDILKKNKNDAVIGF

-108 AKAIAAMAKHS
+108 AKAIAVLSQYS

-124 YKPPSTFDKQ
+124 YKPPSTFDKK

-148 SEVTHHAV
+148 SEVTHHSV
-156 IIDSKNNE
+156 IIDTKSNNFE
-164 KISCRGEGFVPTC
+164 KISCRGEGFVPIVS
-177 AIVDYDLTLSKPRRL
+177 IVDYELTLSKPRRL

-207 YISKKAT
+207 YVSKKAT
-214 LFSDRMALDTIR
+214 MFSDRMALDTIR
-226 LVTQNIYA
+226 LVQENIYA

-295 FSIDY
+295 FSIDH

-313 FALPDDDDDIACEKL
+313 FALPDDKDDIACEKL
-328 IKGLYKMNKD
+328 IKGLYKINND
-338 FDVPSMKKFG
+338 FDVPSMKTFG
-348 INEKNFEEKLKNM
+348 IDEKNFEEELENM

-373 NPRVPSVSEMID
+373 NPRVPTVNEMVD
-385 LYGKAWRAFSV
+385 LYGKAWRAF
-396 SYTHLTLPTKVSG
+396 

>member
-6 NVRVCVPRYMQIGKG
+6 NVRICVPRYMQIGKG
-21 SLNQLPEIIKIL
+21 SLSQLPEILNIIGSV
-33 EPIKSFLIVTDK
+33 KSPLIVTDK
-45 QMVEFGY
+45 QMVKFGY
-52 VKKLQDILS
+52 VKKLQEILL
-61 KAGLKSNVF
+61 KAGFKSSVF
-70 DDTVPDPTDTVVLNG
+70 DDTIPDPTDTVVLNG
-85 INFLEKFKNEAVIGF
+85 IDILKKNKNDAVIGF

-108 AKAIAAMAKHS
+108 AKAIAVLSQYS

-124 YKPPSTFDKQ
+124 YKPPSTFDKK

-148 SEVTHHAV
+148 SEVTHHSV
-156 IIDSKNNE
+156 IIDTKSNNFE
-164 KISCRGEGFVPTC
+164 KISCRGEGFVPIVS
-177 AIVDYDLTLSKPRRL
+177 IVDYELTLSKPRRL

-207 YISKKAT
+207 YVSKKAT
-214 LFSDRMALDTIR
+214 MFSDRMALDTIR
-226 LVTQNIYA
+226 LVQENIYA

-295 FSIDY
+295 FSIDH

-306 DCSRAGN
+306 DCSRVGN
-313 FALPDDDDDIACEKL
+313 FALPDDEDDIACEKL
-328 IKGLYKMNKD
+328 IKGLYKINND
-338 FDVPSMKKFG
+338 FDVPSMKTFG
-348 INEKNFEEKLKNM
+348 IDEKNFEEELENM

-373 NPRVPSVSEMID
+373 NPRVPTVNEMVD
-385 LYGKAWRAFSV
+385 LYGKAWRAF
-396 SYTHLTLPTKVSG
+396 

>member
-1 MIKRD
+1 MLKRD
-6 NVRVCVPRYMQIGKG
+6 NVRVCVPRYLQIGKG
-21 SLNQLPEIIKIL
+21 SLNELPEIVKIL

-52 VKKLQDILS
+52 VKKLQEILS

-70 DDTVPDPTDTVVLNG
+70 DDTVPDPTDTVVLSG
-85 INFLEKFKNEAVIGF
+85 ISFLEKYKNEAVIGF

-108 AKAIAAMAKHS
+108 AKAIAAMAKNS

-124 YKPPSTFDKQ
+124 YKPPSTFDKK

-156 IIDSKNNE
+156 IVDSKNYE

-207 YISKKAT
+207 YVSKKAT

-234 VDKDPKDLKAR
+234 VDKNPKDLKAR

-306 DCSRAGN
+306 ECSRAGN
-313 FALPDDDDDIACEKL
+313 FALTNDNDDIACEKL
-328 IKGLYKMNKD
+328 IKGLYKINSD
-338 FDVPSMKKFG
+338 FDVPSMKTFG
-348 INEKNFEEKLKNM
+348 INEKNFEEKLENM
-361 ATDAEVSGAPNL
+361 ATDAEISGAPNL
-373 NPRVPSVSEMID
+373 NPRVPSVKEMID
-385 LYGKAWRAFSV
+385 LYGQAWRTF
-396 SYTHLTLPTKVSG
+396 

>member
-6 NVRVCVPRYMQIGKG
+6 NVRICVPRYMQIGKG
-21 SLNQLPEIIKIL
+21 SLNQLPEIIKTL
-33 EPIKSFLIVTDK
+33 EPVKSFLIVTDK

-61 KAGLKSNVF
+61 KAGLKSNIF

-148 SEVTHHAV
+148 SEVTHHSV

-295 FSIDY
+295 FSIDH

-313 FALPDDDDDIACEKL
+313 FSSPNDDDDIACEKL
-328 IKGLYKMNKD
+328 VKGLYKMNKD

-348 INEKNFEEKLKNM
+348 IDEKNFEEKLKNM

-373 NPRVPSVSEMID
+373 NPRVPSVKEMID
-385 LYGKAWRAFSV
+385 LYGQAWRAF
-396 SYTHLTLPTKVSG
+396 

>member
-21 SLNQLPEIIKIL
+21 SLNQLPEILNIIGSV
-33 EPIKSFLIVTDK
+33 KSLLIVTDK
-45 QMVEFGY
+45 QMVKFGY
-52 VKKLQDILS
+52 VKKLQEILS

-70 DDTVPDPTDTVVLNG
+70 DDTIPDPTDTVVLNG
-85 INFLEKFKNEAVIGF
+85 IDVLKKNKNDAVIGF

-108 AKAIAAMAKHS
+108 AKAIAVLSQYS

-124 YKPPSTFDKQ
+124 YKPPSTFDKK

-156 IIDSKNNE
+156 IIDTKSNNFE
-164 KISCRGEGFVPTC
+164 KISCRGEGFVP
-177 AIVDYDLTLSKPRRL
+177 IVSIIDYELTLSKPRRL

-207 YISKKAT
+207 YVSKKAT

-226 LVTQNIYA
+226 LVQENIYA
-234 VDKDPKDLKAR
+234 VDQDPKNLDAR

-295 FSIDY
+295 FSIDH
-300 AKSRYA
+300 AKNRYA

-313 FALPDDDDDIACEKL
+313 FAAPEDNDDIACEKL
-328 IKGLYKMNKD
+328 IKGLYKINND

-348 INEKNFEEKLKNM
+348 INEKNFEENLENM

-373 NPRVPSVSEMID
+373 NPRVPSVNEMID
-385 LYGKAWRAFSV
+385 LYGKAWGAF
-396 SYTHLTLPTKVSG
+396 

>member
-70 DDTVPDPTDTVVLNG
+70 DDTVPEHTDTLVLNG

-306 DCSRAGN
+306 DCSRVGN

-348 INEKNFEEKLKNM
+348 IDEKNFEGKLKNM

-373 NPRVPSVSEMID
+373 NPRVPSVNEMID
-385 LYGKAWRAFSV
+385 LYGKAWGAF
-396 SYTHLTLPTKVSG
+396 